1 MLNYIFLFLSALGFM
16 DASFL
21 TIKHYNRDPF
31 SCPIFGGCEEVT
43 SSAYSEVFGVPI
55 ALFGVLYYTTIFILS
70 LYSLLKEEERP
81 LLLAS
86 AFTVAGLLSSAYL
99 VYIMF
104 FVLNAICFY
113 CLISAIT
120 STLLFVAGAVN
131 LHSWRKKKHSP
142 NAKDKG

>member
-1 MLNYIFLFLSALGFM
+1 MKNYIFLFLSALGFM

-43 SSAYSEVFGVPI
+43 TSAYSEIFGIPV
-55 ALFGVLYYTTIFILS
+55 ALFGMLFYVSIFVLS
-70 LYSLLKEEERP
+70 LYSLLKDDERA

-86 AFTVAGLLSSAYL
+86 AFTAFGVLSSAYL

-120 STLLFVAGAVN
+120 TTLLFVAGLVN
-131 LHSWRKKKHSP
+131 LHSWRKKKNSL